1 VTFLDITE
9 RKCAEEALTLNVVRL
24 GLFLELQNLMDVPQ
38 QQLMDF
44 VLDAILKTAQSQF
57 AFIGLMD
64 DTESAMTI
72 HAWSKDAM
80 MQCALD
86 EKPIHFPIA
95 EAGIWGDCVRQRTP
109 FIFNEYNAPH
119 PNKKGYPA
127 GHVPLNRIVAI
138 PVFDG
143 DRIVAVAAAANKAEA
158 YTELDSYSLTV
169 LLERM
174 WGIIRRKRAA
184 ESLKIYS
191 RELEA
196 AKLEAETANRAKS
209 DFLANMSHELRT
221 PMNAIIGFSQVL
233 QAKYYG
239 ELNEKQVEYVTD
251 ILDSGNH
258 LLSLIND
265 ILDLSKVE
273 AGKMQ
278 LELSRVDI
286 KALLKNSLLMIQEK
300 ALRHGITVELNLPSL
315 PEGLEMDGDERKLK
329 QIMFNFLSNAAKF
342 TPEGGRIEVSARL
355 VGAQGTD
362 GKAGTDEGT
371 FVEICVSDTGIGIRA
386 EDQGRI
392 FEPFVQ
398 VKGGTT
404 DKTPGTGLG
413 LTLTKDFVELHRGR
427 IWVESEG
434 LGKGSRF
441 YVLLPVQASRSKEE
455 G

>member
-1 VTFLDITE
+1 LRIFSQE
-9 RKCAEEALTLNVVRL
+9 
-24 GLFLELQNLMDVPQ
+24 LEKAKLV
-38 QQLMDF
+38 
-44 VLDAILKTAQSQF
+44 
-57 AFIGLMD
+57 
-64 DTESAMTI
+64 
-72 HAWSKDAM
+72 
-80 MQCALD
+80 
-86 EKPIHFPIA
+86 A
-95 EAGIWGDCVRQRTP
+95 EA
-109 FIFNEYNAPH
+109 
-119 PNKKGYPA
+119 
-127 GHVPLNRIVAI
+127 
-138 PVFDG
+138 
-143 DRIVAVAAAANKAEA
+143 
-158 YTELDSYSLTV
+158 
-169 LLERM
+169 
-174 WGIIRRKRAA
+174 
-184 ESLKIYS
+184 
-191 RELEA
+191 
-196 AKLEAETANRAKS
+196 ANRAKS
-209 DFLANMSHELRT
+209 DFLASMSHELRT

-239 ELNEKQVEYVTD
+239 ELTEKQFEYVTD